1 MEPIHVLGVGVR
13 SPFGAGPTALL
24 DGLCGGRPAL
34 RRWEPF
40 AAAGVKHPVAGQVPD
55 DAVDAAGSQ
64 PWWDRGTRLLW
75 SCVSDAIADAG
86 GMGALGCASGRI
98 GLVVGTSAGGI
109 GPLTKALGERASAPH
124 ANAHYA
130 ASAGIVTRTLGLQGP
145 VLVVG
150 AVCASGALAI
160 AEAASWLD
168 DGVVDAVIAAGFD
181 PLEPF
186 VAVGFDTLGALAA
199 VPSPFRAERRG
210 LVLAEASAALVLA
223 RREGPGPTRGLLLGW
238 GTSTDAHHLTAPHP
252 EGEGVVLAIERALAR
267 AGIDRSRVGAINAH
281 GTGTVYN
288 DAMEAAA
295 FRRVFGPRA
304 GGRPVYTI
312 KGTIGH
318 TLAASGAVEAVVS
331 LAALERRCV
340 PPTCGEGEIDPAC
353 DLDVSEAER
362 RDDHPVTLSV
372 SAGFG
377 GINAALLLAR
387 ERVEAEAEAPPI
399 VARRRV
405 VIRGA
410 AVWCS
415 GRWVT
420 SADNLEAID
429 ALQTGPLEL
438 GKLASNRRIQRADR
452 TTRLAAS
459 VVARALEGLPDMPDV
474 RRVSIVSASA
484 FASAHSNEQWELARQ
499 EGRRPDPRVFAY
511 TATNAAAG
519 EIAAAVGARGPSV
532 AVIGT
537 GTASLAALARGAR
550 WIEEG
555 HADRVIAV
563 AVECPPQ
570 HARCVR
576 PELDVAPECA
586 AAIVLEAAD
595 AGAAELSFRWIG
607 EEGAQR
613 SPSPRLSVEPIAR
626 IALAVQAGESLRV
639 TGDSDAGATLTAML
653 G

>member
-1 MEPIHVLGVGVR
+1 MDPIHVLGVGVR

-24 DGLCGGRPAL
+24 DGLCGARPAF

-40 AAAGVKHPVAGQVPD
+40 ATAGVKHPVAGQVPD
-55 DAVDAAGSQ
+55 DALDAPGSQ
-64 PWWDRGTRLLW
+64 LWWDRGTRLLW
-75 SCVSDAIADAG
+75 SCVSDAIADTG
-86 GMGALGCASGRI
+86 GMGALGCAGERI

-109 GPLTKALGERASAPH
+109 GPLTEALRERAHAPH

-130 ASAGIVTRTLGLQGP
+130 ASAGIVARTLGLQGP

-186 VAVGFDTLGALAA
+186 VAMGFDTLGALAA
-199 VPSPFRAERRG
+199 VPSPFRAGRRG
-210 LVLAEASAALVLA
+210 LVLAESSAALVLA
-223 RREGPGPTRGLLLGW
+223 RRVGSGPTRGLLLGW

-267 AGIDRSRVGAINAH
+267 AGIDRTRVGAINAH

-304 GGRPVYTI
+304 GGRPVYTV

-318 TLAASGAVEAVVS
+318 TLAASGALEAVVS
-331 LAALERRCV
+331 LAALDRRCV
-340 PPTCGEGEIDPAC
+340 PPTCGEGELDPGC
-353 DLDVSEAER
+353 DLDVSGAVR
-362 RDDHPVTLSV
+362 RDDRPVTLSV

-387 ERVEAEAEAPPI
+387 ERVGGEAPPI

-405 VIRGA
+405 VIRGE

-420 SADNLEAID
+420 SADDLGVIE
-429 ALQTGPLEL
+429 ALQPGPLEL
-438 GKLASNRRIQRADR
+438 GELASNRRIQRADR
-452 TTRLAAS
+452 ATRLAAS

-484 FASAHSNEQWELARQ
+484 WASAHSNEQWELARQ
-499 EGRRPDPRVFAY
+499 EARRPDPRVFAY

-537 GTASLAALARGAR
+537 GTAGLAALARGAR

-576 PELDVAPECA
+576 PELEVAPECA
-586 AAIVLEAAD
+586 AAIVLEAAEQ
-595 AGAAELSFRWIG
+595 GAAELSFRWSA
-607 EEGAQR
+607 EQGAQG
-613 SPSPRLSVEPIAR
+613 SPSPLLSVEPIAR
-626 IALAVQAGESLRV
+626 IALAARVGESLRV

-653 G
+653 R